1 METRRLVL
9 TLTDI
14 AVAAVVVIGGL
25 VLVSALSGG
34 GDGEQTENTN
44 GNGEDTSP
52 TPDLPDRVEGELRL
66 VGADPITLDPA
77 CASDAG
83 SAEYIVEIF
92 SGLVSFDK
100 DLNLIPDVAESFQ
113 VSPDGTVYTFTLRSN
128 VLFHDGSRRVVADD
142 FKFSIERSLNPDTLS
157 TVGEAYLDD
166 IVGAKEFARGHA
178 DDVPGIKVI
187 DDNTLEI
194 TIDAPKAYFL
204 SKLTYPTAF

>member
-9 TLTDI
+9 TLTGI
-14 AVAAVVVIGGL
+14 GVALIVVLGGL
-25 VLVSALSGG
+25 SVALLATGG
-34 GDGEQTENTN
+34 GDDGGSTTSDGNTN
-44 GNGEDTSP
+44 GNGEP
-52 TPDLPDRVEGELRL
+52 TPNLPDRVEGELRL
-66 VGADPITLDPA
+66 VGSDPITLDPA

-100 DLNLIPDVAESFQ
+100 ELNLIPDVAESFQ

-166 IVGAKEFARGHA
+166 IVGAKEFARGQA
-178 DDVPGIKVI
+178 EEVTGIKAL
-187 DDNTLEI
+187 N
-194 TIDAPKAYFL
+194 
-204 SKLTYPTAF
+204 